1 MKASACYSARAEP
14 RRGMQRGHQVKA
26 MIARIAVSIV
36 ILLGCGTQLFAEQ
49 MVLFPDRYTCSNL
62 LELESLEVDP
72 QGKITFA
79 YTPES
84 VQLLTD
90 YKTTIGWLQ
99 GYFTAWNA
107 LVRATHGNLTKGTRI
122 AQWMTWIFNYC
133 RAHPSGNLLDAANE
147 FGTALLRKPN

>member
-1 MKASACYSARAEP
+1 
-14 RRGMQRGHQVKA
+14 
-26 MIARIAVSIV
+26 MIVRTVVSIV
-36 ILLGCGTQLFAEQ
+36 ILLGCGTQAFAQ
-49 MVLFPDRYTCSNL
+49 KMVLFPDRYTCSNL
-62 LELESLEVDP
+62 LQLEGLEVDP
-72 QGKITFA
+72 QGKITFL

-99 GYFTAWNA
+99 GYFTAWNE
-107 LVRATHGNLTKGTRI
+107 LVRATHGNLTKGTRT

-147 FGTALLRKPN
+147 FGTALLGKSN